1 MVDEFA
7 REHDMIS
14 RKKRTASPLRAIV
27 YCVARPRAPASRP
40 STGAAMSSHVLDHL
54 SLGKIVQIRERL
66 LAAQATGRTVF
77 RFESGDPSFAP
88 APHVVAAIADAAAR
102 GQTHY
107 PPNNGIPALRAAI
120 TRKVRQVNG
129 IALPDDDCVYVT
141 NGSMHGLF
149 VTFTS
154 LLDAGDE
161 VILPDPMWTE
171 VAENVRLA
179 GGVAVG
185 VPLSAADGFAYDPD
199 AIARHVTKRTKAI
212 FVNTPHNPTGAV
224 SDRERLLA
232 ILRVADRHG
241 LWIISDEAYED
252 IIYPPHAHHSLAA
265 LAQRHVPGLADRVVS
280 LWSFSKSHAM
290 SGLRVG
296 YLATTSPELRDRI
309 PKVLRCSINGVN
321 SVAQWAAT
329 AALEGPRDHLEAMR
343 AEYALRRDL
352 MLDALT
358 GIDGVRPFV
367 PGGGFYLWCEL
378 DPALYARLGVRDAD
392 ELSSKLADAG
402 VGSAPGD
409 AFGQECRDAIRFAY
423 SCGTEMVRAGTP
435 LLRAMLSGERP
446 LAGVRPV
453 EAGALAEQRA

>member
-1 MVDEFA
+1 
-7 REHDMIS
+7 
-14 RKKRTASPLRAIV
+14 
-27 YCVARPRAPASRP
+27 
-40 STGAAMSSHVLDHL
+40 MSSHVLDHL

-66 LAAQATGRTVF
+66 LAAQAAGRTVF

-88 APHVVAAIADAAAR
+88 APHVIAAIADAAAR

-120 TRKVRQVNG
+120 TRKLSQVNG
-129 IALPDDDCVYVT
+129 IALPDEDCVYVT

-185 VPLSAADGFAYDPD
+185 VPLRAEDGFAYDPD
-199 AIARHVTKRTKAI
+199 AIARHVTMRTKAI

-224 SDRERLLA
+224 IERERLLA
-232 ILRVADRHG
+232 ILRIADARG

-252 IIYPPHAHHSLAA
+252 VIYAPHVHHSLAA

-329 AALEGPRDHLEAMR
+329 AALEGPRDHLESMR
-343 AEYALRRDL
+343 TEYAARRDL
-352 MLDALT
+352 MLGALS
-358 GIDGVRPFV
+358 GIEGVRPFV

-378 DPALYARLGVRDAD
+378 EPALYARLGVQDAD
-392 ELSSKLADAG
+392 ELSRRLADVG
-402 VGSAPGD
+402 MGSAPGD
-409 AFGQECRDAIRFAY
+409 AFGHQCKDAIRFAY
-423 SCGTEMVRAGTP
+423 SCSTEMVRTGTP
-435 LLRAMLSGERP
+435 VLRAMLAGERP
-446 LAGVRPV
+446 LS
-453 EAGALAEQRA
+453 GARATPAHAMAAHAA

>member
-1 MVDEFA
+1 
-7 REHDMIS
+7 
-14 RKKRTASPLRAIV
+14 
-27 YCVARPRAPASRP
+27 
-40 STGAAMSSHVLDHL
+40 MSSHVLDHL

-66 LAAQATGRTVF
+66 LAAQAAGRTVY

-88 APHVVAAIADAAAR
+88 APHVVAALADAAAR

-107 PPNNGIPALRAAI
+107 PPNSGIPALRRAI
-120 TRKVRQVNG
+120 RRKLEQVNG
-129 IALPDDDCVYVT
+129 IALPDDDCAYVT

-185 VPLSAADGFAYDPD
+185 VPLRAADGFAYDPA
-199 AIARHVTKRTKAI
+199 AIARAVTLRTKAI

-224 SDRERLLA
+224 IDRERLLA
-232 ILRVADRHG
+232 ILRLADARG
-241 LWIISDEAYED
+241 LWVISDEAYED
-252 IIYPPHAHHSLAA
+252 IIYPPHRHHSLAA
-265 LAQRHVPGLADRVVS
+265 LAQQQVPAVAERVVS

-296 YLATTSPELRDRI
+296 YLVTTSAALRDRI

-343 AEYALRRDL
+343 AEYAVRRDV
-352 MLDALT
+352 MLGALS
-358 GIDGVRPFV
+358 GIDGVRPFH

-378 DPALYARLGVRDAD
+378 DPSLYARLGVRDAD
-392 ELSSKLADAG
+392 ELSSRLADAG

-409 AFGQECRDAIRFAY
+409 AFGQQCRDAIRFAY
-423 SCGTEMVRAGTP
+423 SCDTEMVRAGAP
-435 LLRAMLSGERP
+435 VLRAFLTGERP
-446 LAGVRPV
+446 LAGAPTADAV
-453 EAGALAEQRA
+453 EARSA

>member
-1 MVDEFA
+1 
-7 REHDMIS
+7 
-14 RKKRTASPLRAIV
+14 
-27 YCVARPRAPASRP
+27 
-40 STGAAMSSHVLDHL
+40 MSSHVLDHL

-66 LAAQATGRTVF
+66 LQAQAAGRTVY

-107 PPNNGIPALRAAI
+107 PPNSGIPALRAAI
-120 TRKVRQVNG
+120 GRKLERVNG
-129 IALPDDDCVYVT
+129 IALPDDDCAYVT

-149 VTFTS
+149 VTFTA

-185 VPLSAADGFAYDPD
+185 VPLRAADGFAYDPD
-199 AIARHVTKRTKAI
+199 AIARAVTLRTKAI

-232 ILRVADRHG
+232 ILRLADERG
-241 LWIISDEAYED
+241 LWVVSDEAYED
-252 IIYPPHAHHSLAA
+252 VIYAPHRHHSLLA
-265 LAQRHVPGLADRVVS
+265 LAQRHVPGVADRMVS

-296 YLATTSPELRDRI
+296 YTVTTAAALRDRI

-329 AALEGPRDHLEAMR
+329 AALEGPRDHLDAMR

-352 MLDALT
+352 MLEALT
-358 GIDGVRPFV
+358 GIDGVRPFA

-378 DPALYARLGVRDAD
+378 DPSVYARLGVRDAD
-392 ELSSKLADAG
+392 ELSGRLAEAG
-402 VGSAPGD
+402 IGSAPGD
-409 AFGQECRDAIRFAY
+409 AFGHQCKDAIRFAY
-423 SCGTEMVRAGTP
+423 SCATEMVRGGAP
-435 LLRAMLSGERP
+435 AAR
-446 LAGVRPV
+446 
-453 EAGALAEQRA
+453 GALLGGSVPAAAPAALPSRPPSATRAPGCASRSCR